1 MQEIRDLVDYLK
13 EMEKMS
19 EGLSAKQKKQLAT
32 IMASVLT
39 LIVSFKRDSGLDYIQ
54 LRRIRHN

>member
-1 MQEIRDLVDYLK
+1 MQEIKDLVDYLN

-19 EGLSAKQKKQLAT
+19 EGLSTKQNKQLAT

-39 LIVSFKRDSGLDYIQ
+39 LIVSFKRESGLDY
-54 LRRIRHN
+54 